1 MNDRE
6 SRGVTLLTGTAQ
18 GPGRTGRQAASCSG
32 ADRAQRASRVGNCS
46 SVPRP
51 DVADIVDMVAL
62 GQRRDAAALSR
73 VRRNTQQQVTVR
85 QRLVVDRQ
93 GRFVVTEPLK
103 ARTIRPRSPW

>member
-1 MNDRE
+1 
-6 SRGVTLLTGTAQ
+6 
-18 GPGRTGRQAASCSG
+18 
-32 ADRAQRASRVGNCS
+32 
-46 SVPRP
+46 
-51 DVADIVDMVAL
+51 MVAL